1 MRRFF
6 ALWKREVASY
16 FVSPVAYILATM
28 FLVVMG
34 MGFWFIANV
43 RLMNGATFYELLRA
57 LFGGIGWVA
66 VLMVIPVLSMRSFAE
81 EKRSGTLEMLL
92 TAPVRDGAVVLSKFL
107 GILAVYVMMWV
118 PTLLYF
124 PILQRISGDT
134 VVLDLGAL
142 ASAYLGVFLV
152 GSFFLSIG
160 LLCSALT
167 ENLIIASISC
177 FAVIMLIFLGGFL
190 PEVSPVPA
198 LRRFTEPLSPILHML
213 EFARGVIDTR
223 AVILY
228 LSSTMLMLLITTRLL
243 ESRRWR
249 A

>member
-1 MRRFF
+1 MNRFF
-6 ALWKREVASY
+6 ALWKREAASY

-34 MGFWFIANV
+34 TGFWFIANV
-43 RLMNGATFYELLRA
+43 RLVNGATFYELLRA

-92 TAPVRDGAVVLSKFL
+92 TAPVRDGAVVMSKFL
-107 GILAVYVMMWV
+107 GIFTVYVMMWL

-124 PILQRISGDT
+124 PMLQRISGGAVELDT
-134 VVLDLGAL
+134 GAL
-142 ASAYLGVFLV
+142 AAAYLGVFLT
-152 GSFFLSIG
+152 GGFFLSIG

-167 ENLIIASISC
+167 ENLIIASISS
-177 FAVIMLIFLGGFL
+177 FAVITLIFLAGFL

-198 LRRFTEPLSPILHML
+198 LRRFSEPLSPVLHML
-213 EFARGVIDTR
+213 EFGRGVIDTR
-223 AVILY
+223 AVVLY
-228 LSSTMLMLLITTRLL
+228 VSSTLLMLTVTTRIL